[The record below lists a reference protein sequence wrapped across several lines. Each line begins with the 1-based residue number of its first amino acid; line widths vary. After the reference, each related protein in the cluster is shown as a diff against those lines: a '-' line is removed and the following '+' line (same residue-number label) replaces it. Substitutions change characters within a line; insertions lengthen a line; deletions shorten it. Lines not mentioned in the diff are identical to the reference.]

1 MKNKTGV
8 CRALL
13 LVGMGLMIPCYLF
26 TAGNTL
32 LSPWP
37 LYDRNRLALCLLT
50 PLCLL
55 LLLLLGRAAKA
66 KVFETHER
74 AVLLGFAAFYF
85 VIQLVMASALRFTP
99 VTDLEQCVT
108 AARRLAQT
116 GAFGDSERSLIYFG
130 RYPHNMGLVYLL
142 AGIFKAADALGADEL
157 MAAALVCGL
166 LF

>member
-1 MKNKTGV
+1 M
-8 CRALL
+8 CIRDR
-13 LVGMGLMIPCYLF
+13 
-26 TAGNTL
+26 
-32 LSPWP
+32 P

-130 RYPHNMGLVYLL
+130 RYTWGWSTCWQAFLKRRTRWARMS
-142 AGIFKAADALGADEL
+142 
-157 MAAALVCGL
+157 
-166 LF
+166 